1 MSVDGEQFKSRSQ
14 LTDLAVAYFKKEGYK
29 VNSENVKLEGH
40 SGVARHFDL
49 IVQKGRLEQGVW
61 VRDWNRTIG
70 VNVIINLDTSSEDVD
85 LSSPI
90 MIGEK
95 FSDHAKSYSNRRKIT
110 LLTKQKIGSFR

>member
-1 MSVDGEQFKSRSQ
+1 MSVDEEQIKPRSH
-14 LTDLAVAYFKKEGYK
+14 LLDLAIQYFKKEGYK
-29 VNSENVKLEGH
+29 INKENAVLEGH
-40 SGVARHFDL
+40 SGVSRHFDL

-70 VNVIINLDTSSEDVD
+70 VNVIINLDTFSEDVD

-95 FSDHAKSYSNRRKIT
+95 FSDHAKSYSNRRKLT
-110 LLTKQKIGSFR
+110 LLTKQKLGSFR